1 MKESVLEDKIKQL
14 SPKEKEQVIK
24 FIDEILSKK
33 SIDSSNRKLT
43 FEWAGGL
50 ADLKDQ
56 YTSVE
61 LQKQI
66 NEWRI
71 EKSL

>member
-1 MKESVLEDKIKQL
+1 MKEDVLKEKIKQL
-14 SPKEKEQVIK
+14 TREEKEQVLK
-24 FIDEILSKK
+24 FIDEILDKK
-33 SIDSSNRKLT
+33 KLESPDRKLT
-43 FEWAGGL
+43 FEWAGAL

-71 EKSL
+71 EKFL

>member
-1 MKESVLEDKIKQL
+1 MSESALEEKIKQL
-14 SPKEKEQVIK
+14 TPEEKEHVLR
-24 FIDEILSKK
+24 FVDEILSKK
-33 SIDSSNRKLT
+33 SIESLDRKLS
-43 FEWAGGL
+43 FEWAGAL

-71 EKSL
+71 EKFL

>member
-14 SPKEKEQVIK
+14 TSEEKEQVIK

>member
-14 SPKEKEQVIK
+14 TPEENEQVIR

>member
-1 MKESVLEDKIKQL
+1 MLEDKIKQL
-14 SPKEKEQVIK
+14 TPEEKEQVIK

>member
-14 SPKEKEQVIK
+14 SPEEKEQVIK

>member
-14 SPKEKEQVIK
+14 TPEEKEQVIK

>member
-1 MKESVLEDKIKQL
+1 MKESVLEVKIKQL
-14 SPKEKEQVIK
+14 TPEEKEQVIK

>member
-14 SPKEKEQVIK
+14 TPEEKEQVIR